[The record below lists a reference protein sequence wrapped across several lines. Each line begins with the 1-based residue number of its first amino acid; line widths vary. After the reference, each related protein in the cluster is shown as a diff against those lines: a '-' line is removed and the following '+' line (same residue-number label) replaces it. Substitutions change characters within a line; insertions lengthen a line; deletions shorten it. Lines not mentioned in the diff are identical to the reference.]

1 MKKNIVS
8 KKGEIIEFIIA
19 LILILIGIGLR
30 LSPHSPNF
38 SPIAAM
44 ALFGGVYLSK
54 KIALTI
60 PLAVMAISDV
70 FIGHYET
77 NLMISVYGSFLLCVL
92 LGFWLKK
99 HKKWQ
104 TVIVGSISGS
114 VIFFALT
121 NFSVWSFT
129 SWYAKTPSGLGQCYL
144 MALPFL
150 RNTFLGD
157 LFYVIVFF
165 GAYEAVKVLLRKKIG
180 AKINLSHQYRLS

>member
-30 LSPHSPNF
+30 LSPHPPNF

-60 PLAVMAISDV
+60 PLVVMAISDV

-121 NFSVWSFT
+121 NFSVWVFT
-129 SWYAKTPSGLGQCYL
+129 PWYAKTIQGLIQCYV

-150 RNTFLGD
+150 KNTFLGD
-157 LFYVIVFF
+157 LFYVTAFF
-165 GAYEAVKVLLRKKIG
+165 GIYEVAEIWIRNKFAIKSSIRQPI
-180 AKINLSHQYRLS
+180 LS